1 MQYQVMKIN
10 RISLCKERKKDEALF
25 EKKKEEKKGRKRA
38 RKGESVKLKERERKV
53 GTRKR

>member
-1 MQYQVMKIN
+1 MKIN

>member
-25 EKKKEEKKGRKRA
+25 EKKKEKKKGKKTSA
-38 RKGESVKLKERERKV
+38 KG
-53 GTRKR
+53 